1 MFCGLKMGHK
11 VQNKVFLIANLK
23 SFSIFSHH
31 ALEKKIFLLSARD
44 QCAFPPN
51 FRFFHNLGQCGVA
64 AGPGPK
70 FPVNNSPKG
79 RKRTEVVDIY
89 DFHLFEDCIQ
99 FSCSNLGQQMFFVTL
114 FSFLNSQDSISY
126 MEANNQQTI
135 LPLIEYTD
143 FLIMEIIFILKMN

>member
-1 MFCGLKMGHK
+1 MRRVSYSHVLIFFFLGGIYIIGEEQTRGVNMFCGLKMGHK

-114 FSFLNSQDSISY
+114 FSFLNS
-126 MEANNQQTI
+126 
-135 LPLIEYTD
+135 
-143 FLIMEIIFILKMN
+143 

>member
-1 MFCGLKMGHK
+1 MFCELKMGHK
-11 VQNKVFLIANLK
+11 LQKKLYFLKQNLK
-23 SFSIFSHH
+23 VKR
-31 ALEKKIFLLSARD
+31 KKNIFLLSAED
-44 QCAFPPN
+44 QCAFPQTSV
-51 FRFFHNLGQCGVA
+51 FFHNLGQCSVA

-114 FSFLNSQDSISY
+114 FSFLNSQDTILY

>member
-1 MFCGLKMGHK
+1 MFCELKMGHK
-11 VQNKVFLIANLK
+11 LQKKLYFLKQNLK
-23 SFSIFSHH
+23 VKRKKKTYSFS
-31 ALEKKIFLLSARD
+31 LQKISVPSPKLQF
-44 QCAFPPN
+44 
-51 FRFFHNLGQCGVA
+51 FFHNLGQCSVA

-114 FSFLNSQDSISY
+114 FSFLNSQDSILY